1 MTSAGTQDDDVSND
15 AGQTSDGNSTDES
28 WTDIRR
34 RTCRAQPPL
43 RRWWAAALHCS
54 SSQRCSDGRER
65 CSSQRCCNVGRQ
77 RIAACNEFSAL
88 LQQRAGRR
96 NIVVM
101 ASNALDLA
109 ALLRWPTARWTSQ
122 RVAAMSG
129 SALGLG
135 ALLRCPTARWTSQRV
150 ATMSGNALGL
160 RALLRCPTALQLRPT
175 LRCNVFV
182 FVFVLKK
189 FYPTT

>member
-1 MTSAGTQDDDVSND
+1 MTLAMMQARRRMEIRRTKVGR
-15 AGQTSDGNSTDES
+15 TSDVGRVELSRHCGDGG
-28 WTDIRR
+28 
-34 RTCRAQPPL
+34 
-43 RRWWAAALHCS
+43 RWRYTVAPRNAAAMAGS
-54 SSQRCSDGRER
+54 VVARS
-65 CSSQRCCNVGRQ
+65 VGRQ

-96 NIVVM
+96 NVVVM

-122 RVAAMSG
+122 RVVAMSG

-182 FVFVLKK
+182 FVF
-189 FYPTT
+189 F